1 MGQSSVR
8 VKYLFGLGTCMGQAT
23 VRDRYLYGPITCMD
37 QLTVRVKYLYG
48 GQVSV
53 WVRHLYGSGND
64 VSGNCMCQATV

>member
-37 QLTVRVKYLYG
+37 QLP
-48 GQVSV
+48 V